1 MVMIAVGEL
10 GLFFLKYGDFQWYL
24 FDMVTSNAIAN
35 GEGGTDHLPP
45 GALLHLLGLL

>member
-1 MVMIAVGEL
+1 MNLTTVSAKVMVMITIGEL
-10 GLFFLKYGDFQWYL
+10 GLYF